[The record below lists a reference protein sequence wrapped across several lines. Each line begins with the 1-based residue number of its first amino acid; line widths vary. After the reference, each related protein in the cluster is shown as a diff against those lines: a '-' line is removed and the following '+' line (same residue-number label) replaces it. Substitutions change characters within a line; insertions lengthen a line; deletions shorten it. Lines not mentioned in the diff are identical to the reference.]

1 MKKWT
6 LILAVV
12 FTSVLSSCG
21 VYEDAGMSYSR
32 ARSEALYLSDKMA
45 YELNLT
51 MDQYNAIYEI
61 NLDYLLSLGNHAD
74 FFGDYW
80 QRRNYDLQ
88 YVLTVAQYQRFLAL
102 DYFYRP
108 VHRVSNSITL
118 VVYNRYPRNRYYR
131 NAPTVY
137 STYKGAHKQYHH
149 SPYQGRSYMNTPGN
163 QPPQMPNTRTQTV
176 PSKSK
181 SEAVRGGRE
190 QQKNDTR
197 KAQSASTR
205 RTQSN
210 YNQQTRSTNQ
220 QQTTTTKS
228 NTDSQQGSASRRR

>member
-1 MKKWT
+1 MKKLFIVMT
-6 LILAVV
+6 VV
-12 FTSVLSSCG
+12 CMTVLSSCG
-21 VYEDAGMSYSR
+21 VYEDTGMSYSR
-32 ARSEALYLSDKMA
+32 ARTEALYLSDKMA

-51 MDQYNAIYEI
+51 LDQYNAVYEI
-61 NLDYLLSLGNHAD
+61 NLDYLLSLNSRGD

-80 QRRNYDLQ
+80 KRRNYDLE

-102 DYFYRP
+102 EYFYRP

-118 VVYNRYPRNRYYR
+118 VVYNRYPKNKYFR

-137 STYKGAHKQYHH
+137 STYKGAHRQYHY
-149 SPYQGRSYMNTPGN
+149 SPYEGRAYMNAPNN
-163 QPPQMPNTRTQTV
+163 QPPQMPNTRTQTQ

-197 KAQSASTR
+197 QGQSASTR
-205 RTQSN
+205 RQQSN
-210 YNQQTRSTNQ
+210 YNQQTRSEGQ
-220 QQTTTTKS
+220 QQNTTNS
-228 NTDSQQGSASRRR
+228 NSQSASRRR